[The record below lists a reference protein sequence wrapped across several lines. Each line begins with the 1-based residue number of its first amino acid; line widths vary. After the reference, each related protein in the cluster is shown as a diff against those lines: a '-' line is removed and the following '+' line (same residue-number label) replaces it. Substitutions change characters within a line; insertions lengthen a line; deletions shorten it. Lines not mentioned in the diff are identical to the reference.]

1 MPAFTMW
8 SANKVSAQDFFALVF
23 TLNTWSSVSQ
33 PIPCDSVN
41 GCGGGVLRACVCEH
55 VGKVRGM

>member
-41 GCGGGVLRACVCEH
+41 GCGGGVLRGACA
-55 VGKVRGM
+55 